1 MSHSRSPDLAVAAT
15 LTACWLVAASCPVVS
30 QAATPWPEFRG
41 PTGDGVSQEQHLPL
55 EWSESQGITWKTPL
69 AGKAWSSPVIWD
81 DLVWLTNATED
92 GTRLSAVAVAVDS
105 GRVVHDIAVFEI
117 ATPQFCHPFN
127 SYASST
133 PVIEGDRLYVHYG
146 SAGTACLDTTSGRIL
161 WTRQDLPCD
170 HFRGPGSSPIL
181 HGDLLIVAFDGFD
194 LQYVVALDK
203 RTGRTLWRTDRDIDY
218 GTDDG
223 DAKKAYPTARVIT
236 SGGREQ
242 AVLPSA
248 GATIAYDPNTGTEL
262 WRVNHGGM
270 NASARPLFA
279 HGLVYINT
287 AAGGMRFLAVRPDGS
302 GDVTGSHVAWKS
314 AQGGGSRSSQLVLG
328 DRLFLVGDAGT
339 ATVLDALTGKAV
351 WQKRLGGEFS
361 ASPILADDRIYA
373 TNQKGDTFVLSARD
387 PHAVLATNTLDTGC
401 MASPAVF
408 AGAIYLRTK
417 THLYKIGP
425 R

>member
-1 MSHSRSPDLAVAAT
+1 MQPIQ
-15 LTACWLVAASCPVVS
+15 P

-41 PTGDGVSQEQHLPL
+41 PTGDGVTQEKNLPD
-55 EWSESQGITWKTPL
+55 EWSESQGVAWKTAVP
-69 AGKAWSSPVIWD
+69 GKAWSSPVVWD
-81 DLVWLTNATED
+81 SLVWLTNATAD

-105 GRVVHDIAVFEI
+105 GRIVHDVTVFET
-117 ATPQFCHPFN
+117 AEPQFCHAFN
-127 SYASST
+127 SHASST
-133 PVIEGDRLYVHYG
+133 PVIEGDRIYLHYG
-146 SAGTACLDTTSGRIL
+146 SAGTACLDTASGRIV
-161 WTRQDLPCD
+161 WARQDLPCD
-170 HFRGPGSSPIL
+170 HFRGAGSSPIV

-203 RTGRTLWRTDRDIDY
+203 RTGTTVWRKDRNIDY
-218 GTDDG
+218 GTADG
-223 DAKKAYPTARVIT
+223 DAKKAYPTASVIT

-242 AVLPSA
+242 VVLPSA
-248 GATIAYDPNTGTEL
+248 GATIAYDPKSGEEL

-287 AAGGMRFLAVRPDGS
+287 AAGGMKLLAVRPDGS
-302 GDVTGSHVAWKS
+302 GDVTGSHIAWKS
-314 AQGGGSRSSQLVLG
+314 SQGTGSRSSQLLLS

-339 ATVLDALTGKAV
+339 ATVLDAVTGKAA

-361 ASPILADDRIYA
+361 ASPILADGRIYA
-373 TNQKGDTFVLSARD
+373 SNQTGDTFVLSASD
-387 PHAVLATNTLDTGC
+387 PYDAIATNTLDDGC

-408 AGAIYLRTK
+408 DGAIYLRTK

>member
-1 MSHSRSPDLAVAAT
+1 MSHSRSRDLAVAAT

-41 PTGDGVSQEQHLPL
+41 PTGDGVSQDQNLPL

-146 SAGTACLDTTSGRIL
+146 SAGTACLDTSSGRIL

-203 RTGRTLWRTDRDIDY
+203 RTGRTVWRTDRDIDY

-361 ASPILADDRIYA
+361 ASPILAGNRIYA
-373 TNQKGDTFVLSARD
+373 TNQNGDTFVLSARD
-387 PHAVLATNTLDTGC
+387 PHAVLATNTLATGC

-408 AGAIYLRTK
+408 ARAIYLRTK